1 MNKFRDYLPKVDV
14 LLEREEVK
22 VFDYPKEIVKKA
34 INLMLNEQRSS
45 IRNGTF
51 NEKDD
56 LFSEENF
63 EKNLKIFIKKI
74 TSSKISRVINATGTI
89 IHTNLGR
96 APLSE
101 RIVDEIKPLIC
112 NYSDLE
118 FELKEGKRGSRLKH
132 LKADLFDAED
142 ILVVNNNASA
152 CLLILNTISEGK
164 EVIVSRGELV
174 EIGGSFRV
182 PEIMR
187 ASGAILKEVGT
198 TNKTKV
204 IDYEKAI
211 NNDTGLIL
219 KVHRSNFVLKGFTEE
234 VPSLKLV
241 ELSKKYN
248 IPFYFD
254 IGSGAIYAV
263 KNISKEEPI
272 INEEI
277 SKGVDI
283 VSFSG
288 DKLLGG
294 IQAGIIV
301 GKKDLI
307 EKMKKNPLYRALR
320 SDKFTIYYLERLF
333 YYLTL
338 GLYEYSP
345 ALNMLLEPI
354 DKIEKRGRK
363 LLKILKN
370 KIDRQFLKLTTDYS
384 TPGGGSLPDVEL
396 KTWVLKINH
405 PAMTE
410 EDLAKKLLNTTPP
423 VVVRRKEN
431 ACLIDLRTVKDE
443 EIPILGEIL
452 TSIFTLK

>member
-1 MNKFRDYLPKVDV
+1 MNRFRNFLPKVDN
-14 LLEREEVK
+14 LLERVERENIN
-22 VFDYPKEIVKKA
+22 YPKEIIKKA
-34 INLMLNEQRSS
+34 INLMLDEQRNA
-45 IRNGTF
+45 IKKGIF
-51 NEKDD
+51 EEKND
-56 LFSEENF
+56 LFSSENF
-63 EKNLKIFIKKI
+63 PTKIKEYINKVMV
-74 TSSKISRVINATGTI
+74 SKINRVINATGTV

-101 RIVDEIKPLIC
+101 KIINNIMPALC

-118 FELKEGKRGSRLKH
+118 FDLNEGKRGSRLKH
-132 LKADLFDAED
+132 LTPELFEAED

-152 CLLILNTISEGK
+152 CLLVLNTIAEGK

-187 ASGAILKEVGT
+187 VSGAHLKEVGT
-198 TNKTKV
+198 TNKTRI

-211 NNDTGLIL
+211 NDNTGLIL

-234 VPSLKLV
+234 VSSIKLV
-241 ELSKKYN
+241 ELSRKYN
-248 IPFYFD
+248 IPFYLD
-254 IGSGAIYAV
+254 AGSGALSVI
-263 KNISKEEPI
+263 KNISNEEPI

-277 SKGVDI
+277 KKGVDI

-294 IQAGIIV
+294 PQAGIIV
-301 GKKDLI
+301 GKKDLV
-307 EKMKKNPLYRALR
+307 ELMKRNPLYRALR
-320 SDKFTIYYLERLF
+320 TDKFTIYYLERLF
-333 YYLTL
+333 YYLSV

-354 DKIEKRGRK
+354 DRIENRGKK

-370 KIDRQFLKLTTDYS
+370 KIDMKFLTLATDYS
-384 TPGGGSLPDVEL
+384 APGGGSLPDIEL
-396 KTWVLKINH
+396 ETWVLKISH
-405 PAMTE
+405 PEMDE
-410 EDLAKKLLNTTPP
+410 EDLAKKLLSASPP

-431 ACLIDLRTVKDE
+431 ACVIDFRTVKEE
-443 EIPILGEIL
+443 EIPVLAKILI
-452 TSIFTLK
+452 SIFNR